1 MKWKE
6 SDFNSGIGTIR
17 AVLIYGPD
25 AGQVDEYCDRA
36 TEKLEI
42 DKDNLFALDADELRE
57 KQDALFAES
66 CSPSM
71 FGGRKLVIISGAT
84 DSMAKSISEL
94 VLCPGL
100 CATIIVCA
108 GDLRAGGGLRS
119 LFEGTDNIAALPCY
133 TDDARAL
140 AALIRREL
148 SADAGI
154 QQITPDAMAY
164 MTSHM
169 GGDRGITRGFLA
181 KIALYVDDKKIVEL
195 DDVEKCLPDT
205 AAADM
210 DDFVYSLTAG
220 YIAQTM
226 QALDRLLYVGTEPNM
241 LVRVLDSHF
250 KKLQTAVVDGQ
261 LPRLFWKVAE
271 KFNQAI
277 KIWPESEITAVLIRL
292 NELEKQLRT
301 TGMPG
306 EVLLRDFALKLS
318 MRAFKLSINK
328 RRS

>member
-6 SDFNSGIGTIR
+6 SDFNSGIESVR

-36 TEKLEI
+36 IEKLGIE
-42 DKDNLFALDADELRE
+42 KDNLFALDSDELRE

-66 CSPSM
+66 CTPSM
-71 FGGRKLVIISGAT
+71 FGGRKMVIISNAGDSDAALVT
-84 DSMAKSISEL
+84 DL
-94 VLCPGL
+94 VTHSGL
-100 CATIIVCA
+100 CATVIIAA

-119 LFEGTDNIAALPCY
+119 LFESGDNLAALPCY

-164 MTSHM
+164 MTSHL

-181 KIALYVDDKKIVEL
+181 KIALYVNDKKTVEL

-205 AAADM
+205 GASNM
-210 DDFVYSLTAG
+210 DDYLYSLTAG
-220 YIAQTM
+220 HIQQTM
-226 QALDRLLYVGTEPNM
+226 TALDRLMYDGVDANM
-241 LVRVLDSHF
+241 LVRMLDIHF
-250 KKLQTAVVDGQ
+250 KRLMTAVVEGQ
-261 LPRLFWKVAE
+261 LPRLFWKVAD

-277 KIWPESEITAVLIRL
+277 KIWHEDEIVGVLQRL
-292 NELEKQLRT
+292 NELELQIRT

-306 EVLLRDFALKLS
+306 EILLRDFSLKLA
-318 MRAFKLSINK
+318 MRAAKMAVK
-328 RRS
+328 RRK